1 MDKGQGT
8 KEKRQWKKDN
18 GKKTKEKRQ
27 RTKDKR
33 QGTITSTYRRRHAV
47 FDR

>member
-1 MDKGQGT
+1 MKNEGLKMDKGQGT
-8 KEKRQWKKDN
+8 KEKRQWTMDK
-18 GKKTKEKRQ
+18 GQ